1 MSIKDKIQAYF
12 NSENLDLEV
21 KETSPEVVEQKFD
34 AKVLTFI
41 EAVKNETAEKFEDVT
56 LVSGEVLMVEPALEV
71 GAAVVMML
79 DGEPVPAPD
88 GEHILA
94 DNSIISVEGGLITN
108 IAPAEEV
115 EDEVVEE
122 LDSEGKAPTATER
135 EAKKVIESIV
145 TEKQFSDLQKEVEEL
160 KELAKFLKQDNEAIQ
175 LKYTEDFTE
184 LGKLFKELFAEP
196 TKEPVK
202 TVKNPLRKESKNIF
216 LATKKNK

>member
-1 MSIKDKIQAYF
+1 MSIKDKINAFF

-21 KETSPEVVEQKFD
+21 KETAPEVEE
-34 AKVLTFI
+34 T
-41 EAVKNETAEKFEDVT
+41 KNEKFEDVT
-56 LVSGEVLMVEPALEV
+56 LADGTVLMVEPALEV
-71 GAAVVMML
+71 GAAVVITV
-79 DGEPVPAPD
+79 DGEMMPAPD
-88 GEHILA
+88 GDHVLA

-115 EDEVVEE
+115 EEEVVEE
-122 LDSEGKAPTATER
+122 LDSEATATVEKER

-145 TEKQFSDLQKEVEEL
+145 TEKQFSDLTKEVEEL

-175 LKYTEDFTE
+175 SKYTEDFKE
-184 LGKLFKELFAEP
+184 LGELFKELFAEP

-202 TVKNPLRKESKNIF
+202 TVKNPLKRESKNIF